1 MGLNACSHVSH
12 NCLLP
17 HLNNLLTTTEQIR
30 LVRSESQTDHD
41 FTVIWVPR
49 RTLVSN
55 TILEEHGVLGEANIT
70 ELPLN
75 FIPLEHDLLSLE
87 LENSFSDLVLRKD
100 PTCIYASAQA
110 LMLLQKQYGLFQRI
124 LGKGD
129 NAQRLADLLQRMRSE
144 EDVNAS
150 SDASTSHLTSFGLT
164 PSSVVENLIII
175 DREVDMPTVLSTQ
188 LTYEG
193 LLDEVFGVSNNQTE
207 VDSSVLGNTAA
218 PRPDRGSSP
227 APTAATKRKI
237 QLDSSDKLY
246 PLLRDSNFATIGPT
260 LNRTARRLQS
270 DQQNIKQSDIAISD
284 LKSFVSKLP
293 AHQAESASLNI
304 HTSLAQEIMKLT
316 QSEMF
321 GRSLEVQQ
329 NLLAG
334 ADPTSMHENIEEL
347 IARGVPLKVVLR
359 LLCLESCLN
368 NGIRSRDLESFKRQL
383 LQAYGYQHILTLAN
397 LEKMGLL
404 VPRESHRGYLNPI
417 ASAAGSTTT
426 DTTALRRN
434 LSLWIDDVAE
444 TDPDDIAYVF
454 SGYAPISV
462 RLVQAVLQKAHI
474 HNLANP
480 PKPGTASSAPSGTGW
495 KGFEDVLSR
504 IRGAT
509 VDVTQKGSDADAS
522 AARKTL
528 RGNKEG
534 PKTTVVFFLG
544 GVTYA
549 EIAALRFVSQSI
561 GEATGRR
568 LVIGTT
574 SIISGDRAVGF
585 AEETRK
591 FGE

>member
-1 MGLNACSHVSH
+1 
-12 NCLLP
+12 
-17 HLNNLLTTTEQIR
+17 
-30 LVRSESQTDHD
+30 
-41 FTVIWVPR
+41 VPR

-100 PTCIYASAQA
+100 PTCIFAAAQA
-110 LMLLQKQYGLFQRI
+110 LMLLQKQYGLFQRV

-129 NAQRLADLLQRMRSE
+129 NAQKLSDFLQRMRSE

-150 SDASTSHLTSFGLT
+150 SDPTNSPLTSFGLT

-207 VDSSVLGNTAA
+207 VDSSVLGNTPA
-218 PRPDRGSSP
+218 PRQDQGSSP
-227 APTAATKRKI
+227 AATTATKRKI

-246 PLLRDSNFATIGPT
+246 PLLRDNNFATIGPI

-270 DQQNIKQSDIAISD
+270 DQQNIKQSDQSISD

-293 AHQAESASLNI
+293 AHQAESASLNV
-304 HTSLAQEIMKLT
+304 HTSLAQEIMKFT
-316 QSEMF
+316 QSDLF

-347 IARGVPLKVVLR
+347 IARGVPIKTVLR
-359 LLCLESCLN
+359 LLCLESSLN
-368 NGIRSRDLESFKRQL
+368 NGIRSRDLESFKRQIQ
-383 LQAYGYQHILTLAN
+383 QAYGYQHILTLAN

-417 ASAAGSTTT
+417 ASAAGSTST
-426 DTTALRRN
+426 DINALRRS
-434 LSLWIDDVAE
+434 LSLWVDDVAE
-444 TDPDDIAYVF
+444 ADPDDIAYVF

-462 RLVQAVLQKAHI
+462 RLVQAVLQKAQI

-480 PKPGTASSAPSGTGW
+480 PKPGATNSAPSGTGW
-495 KGFEDVLSR
+495 KGFEDVVSR

-528 RGNKEG
+528 RGSKEG
-534 PKTTVVFFLG
+534 PKTTIVFFLG
-544 GVTYA
+544 GVTFA
-549 EIAALRFVSQSI
+549 EVAALRFVSQQI

-574 SIISGDRAVGF
+574 SIITGEKAMGV
-585 AEETRK
+585 AEEKRK